1 VLRALALQELAGAL
15 GTVDHLTVTPDLIGS
30 LLAKAA

>member
-15 GTVDHLTVTPDLIGS
+15 GTVDHLTVTPDLLQP